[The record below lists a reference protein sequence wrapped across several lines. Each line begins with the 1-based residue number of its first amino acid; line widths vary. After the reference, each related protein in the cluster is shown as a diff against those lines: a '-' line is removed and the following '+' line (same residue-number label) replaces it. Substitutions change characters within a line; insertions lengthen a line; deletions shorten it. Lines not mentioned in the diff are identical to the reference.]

1 MTRPMA
7 GILPW
12 VLVVAGLSPL
22 GQQPASPTSPGSPGS
37 PSDSGVRAGTAT
49 VDGVQ
54 LQYVISGAGDGDPV
68 VLVHAGVFA
77 DWFKPLIE
85 ERALT
90 ERHRVI
96 SYHRVG
102 YAGSTHVPGA
112 VTLVQQAAHL
122 RALLRH
128 LGIARAHFVGHS
140 SGANIAM
147 QLALDAPEMVGTLAL
162 LEPAVM
168 VPPTASTKTTTPD
181 ARAFVPVAIAQFR
194 AGDKPGAI
202 DRFMRGVSGAD
213 YRVALDARLP
223 GAFAQAIADADT
235 FFGQELPA
243 VQQWQFTRI
252 DAKRISQPVLAVTGE
267 KSAAVSPV
275 WPQRQAL
282 LLEWL
287 PNVEGFV
294 LPGAT
299 HLLHVENP
307 RGMADRLVTFFA
319 HHGLAKK

>member
-1 MTRPMA
+1 MARP
-7 GILPW
+7 
-12 VLVVAGLSPL
+12 SE
-22 GQQPASPTSPGSPGS
+22 
-37 PSDSGVRAGTAT
+37 SGVRAGTAS
-49 VDGVQ
+49 VDGIQ
-54 LQYVISGAGDGDPV
+54 LQYAIRGAGDPV
-68 VLVHAGVFA
+68 ALVHAGCFA

-90 ERHRVI
+90 DRYRVI

-102 YAGSTHVPGA
+102 YAGSTHLSGA
-112 VTLVQQAAHL
+112 VTLVQQASHL

-140 SGANIAM
+140 SGGNIAL
-147 QLALDAPEMVGTLAL
+147 QLALDAPEMVGTIAL

-168 VPPTASTKTTTPD
+168 VPPTASTETTAPSP
-181 ARAFVPVAIAQFR
+181 RAFVGAAIAQFH

-202 DRFMRGVSGAD
+202 DTFMRGVAGAD
-213 YRVALDARLP
+213 YRAAIDARLP

-235 FFGQELPA
+235 FFRQELPA
-243 VQQWQFTRI
+243 VQQWHFTPTE
-252 DAKRISQPVLAVTGE
+252 AKLISQPVLAVIGE
-267 KSAAVSPV
+267 KSPAVSPI

-287 PNVEGFV
+287 PNVEGFT

-307 RGMADRLVTFFA
+307 RGTADRLVIFFA
-319 HHGLAKK
+319 HHGLAKE